1 MRERDV
7 RTRKLKLGRPDLSAQ
22 IEQKYRQE
30 KDTRHKVRL
39 LCMKLAASGEHSAGE
54 IAKICGCSRASVFEW
69 IKAFREGGFKGLLQR
84 EKPGPQAGEL
94 RGLAEEVS
102 RQLREGVQSGR
113 WTSAQAARQWLAREH
128 GIERPYVT
136 VWQWIKKCGG
146 VLRVPRPRHP
156 GADPVAAQAFKDE
169 LGNRLDALNIRVGSR
184 VRVWVMDETR
194 FGLHTETRRVW
205 ITKGVRPT
213 VQRQTRYEW
222 DYLYGA
228 MEVVEG
234 RAEFLHL
241 PTVDLDCNALFLEH
255 LRSSDPGAEHVV
267 IADQAGFHL
276 RPGDSRLPEGV
287 HVISLPP
294 YSPELNPCE
303 QLWDV
308 LKDTEGFAN
317 ALFDSID
324 KLRAALLP
332 CLRRFWEDSSAV
344 LSLIGRPWLHDQAN
358 ASAKT

>member
-1 MRERDV
+1 M

-22 IEQKYRQE
+22 IEQKYRRE
-30 KDTRHKVRL
+30 KDARSKVRL
-39 LCMKLAASGEHSAGE
+39 LCVKLAASGEHSAGE
-54 IAKICGCSRASVFEW
+54 IAQICGCSRASVFEW
-69 IKAFREGGFKGLLQR
+69 IKAFREGGFESLLRR
-84 EKPGPQAGEL
+84 EKPGPRAGEL
-94 RGLAEEVS
+94 RGLAEKVG

-113 WTSAQAARQWLAREH
+113 WASAQAARQWLAREH

-156 GADPVAAQAFKDE
+156 GANPVAAQAFKDE
-169 LGNRLDALNIRVGSR
+169 LGNRLDALDIKVGSR
-184 VRVWVMDETR
+184 VRVWVMDEAR
-194 FGLHTETRRVW
+194 FGLHTQTRRVW

-213 VQRQTRYEW
+213 VRRQTRYEW

-241 PTVDLDCNALFLEH
+241 PTVDLECNALFLAH

-267 IADQAGFHL
+267 IADQTGFHL
-276 RPGDSRLPEGV
+276 RPGDPRLPGGV
-287 HVISLPP
+287 HVMALPP

-317 ALFDSID
+317 ALFNSID
-324 KLRAALLP
+324 KMRAALLP
-332 CLRRFWEDSSAV
+332 GLRRFWEDSSAV
-344 LSLIGRPWLHDQAN
+344 LSLVGRPWLHDQAN
-358 ASAKT
+358 ATAKT